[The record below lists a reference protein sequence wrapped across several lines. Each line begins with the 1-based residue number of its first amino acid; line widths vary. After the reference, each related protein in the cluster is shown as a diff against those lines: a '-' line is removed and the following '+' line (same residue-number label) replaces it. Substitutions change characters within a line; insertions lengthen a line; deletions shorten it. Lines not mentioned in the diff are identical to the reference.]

1 VEDSAGVDSGAAT
14 AVVAGERAAVEP
26 GVADG
31 RGVAVADGSDADGS
45 GGRVTVGSD
54 ADGNGDPVAT
64 GSEGEDVGRI
74 VATGSEGDGAGR
86 IVAIG
91 RDGRGASVAPGSADG
106 RLGPTAAADLPS
118 PTNPPITTSAA

>member
-1 VEDSAGVDSGAAT
+1 VEDGAGVDAGAAT

-31 RGVAVADGSDADGS
+31 RGVAVADGGDADGS

-64 GSEGEDVGRI
+64 GSEGEGV
-74 VATGSEGDGAGR
+74 GR

-91 RDGRGASVAPGSADG
+91 RDGRGASVAPGNADG
-106 RLGPTAAADLPS
+106 WLGPTAAADLPI